1 MVGFPKT
8 QYTKQIPKDYFEEV
22 FEGGTVVVIEYNT
35 FDYANNISKMCRK
48 HANVYLPYGYAESK
62 SYNILYL
69 LHGWTGNA
77 EDFINDKA
85 CQLKFLLDHMI
96 ADHIIP
102 PIIVVSPTWD
112 RDNEEKEWEESCLEV
127 ENFWKEYCH
136 HLVPAIEGIFNKG
149 CGNDLRTNWQQRS
162 VGGFSLGAI
171 ATWYIFQN
179 CFGLQKNYVPMSG
192 ECWGIDESSIAK
204 DSFDMIKKVID
215 NSDFKEDDFQI
226 FSAVGTRD
234 SRYKQVSTQS
244 ELFRS
249 LNEIKSNCFRY
260 YVKEGGYHSYISAY
274 EYLYNILPKMLIT
287 NQNINNLN
295 N

>member
-1 MVGFPKT
+1 
-8 QYTKQIPKDYFEEV
+8 
-22 FEGGTVVVIEYNT
+22 
-35 FDYANNISKMCRK
+35 
-48 HANVYLPYGYAESK
+48 
-62 SYNILYL
+62 
-69 LHGWTGNA
+69 
-77 EDFINDKA
+77 
-85 CQLKFLLDHMI
+85 
-96 ADHIIP
+96 
-102 PIIVVSPTWD
+102 
-112 RDNEEKEWEESCLEV
+112 
-127 ENFWKEYCH
+127 
-136 HLVPAIEGIFNKG
+136 
-149 CGNDLRTNWQQRS
+149 
-162 VGGFSLGAI
+162 
-171 ATWYIFQN
+171 
-179 CFGLQKNYVPMSG
+179 MSG